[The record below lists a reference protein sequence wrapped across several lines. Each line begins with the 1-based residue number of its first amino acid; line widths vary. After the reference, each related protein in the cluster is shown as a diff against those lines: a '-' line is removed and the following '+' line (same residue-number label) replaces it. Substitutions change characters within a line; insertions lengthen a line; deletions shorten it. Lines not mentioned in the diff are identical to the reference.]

1 MSDNFDIRICVIC
14 QITMPDESIDY
25 SDIPPLTEEFWQNAT
40 RHLLGISGGKD
51 NAALAVCMC
60 DRVPEILFGSEQT
73 AFQFYV

>member
-1 MSDNFDIRICVIC
+1 M
-14 QITMPDESIDY
+14 TTKP
-25 SDIPPLTEEFWQNAT
+25 T

-73 AFQFYV
+73 AFQFYEQLAKRLKVG

>member
-1 MSDNFDIRICVIC
+1 M
-14 QITMPDESIDY
+14 TTKP
-25 SDIPPLTEEFWQNAT
+25 T